1 VSCNH
6 QQKPV
11 TQSVLAQAD
20 ANASISTDA
29 STSVQNKQQ
38 SECVQVRGASGLP
51 LDHSLPGSGADDWF
65 PTATGAHRQMKTI
78 GTTAELEQR
87 PDSIQLFSPSSE
99 TAVTSD
105 PILGGELVIRV
116 VDAQVSYSTAASHAI
131 ERCQQVFTL
140 AQHAFS
146 CMP

>member
-1 VSCNH
+1 M
-6 QQKPV
+6 
-11 TQSVLAQAD
+11 TQSALAQAD
-20 ANASISTDA
+20 ANAAISIHASTD
-29 STSVQNKQQ
+29 VQSKLQ
-38 SECVQVRGASGLP
+38 SECIQARGASGLP

-99 TAVTSD
+99 TAVTAD

-116 VDAQVSYSTAASHAI
+116 VDAQVPLSTAASHAI

-140 AQHAFS
+140 AQHALS
-146 CMP
+146 YMP

>member
-1 VSCNH
+1 
-6 QQKPV
+6 
-11 TQSVLAQAD
+11 
-20 ANASISTDA
+20 
-29 STSVQNKQQ
+29 
-38 SECVQVRGASGLP
+38 
-51 LDHSLPGSGADDWF
+51 
-65 PTATGAHRQMKTI
+65 MKTI
-78 GTTAELEQR
+78 GTTAELERR

-116 VDAQVSYSTAASHAI
+116 VDAQVSYSAAASHAI